1 MRTPQPPACPSS
13 RSRPSGWSPHLLSLL
28 GSERGSS
35 TAEFA
40 LTLPAIVSLLALLM
54 GAAACGIAQVKLEE
68 GARLGARAAAR
79 GDDAQ
84 EISALLAELDYQAQ
98 LALVEEGELVR
109 VTLSRPAP
117 GFLGQ
122 ATGWELE
129 ASALAPKETSQTQ
142 PESGG

>member
-1 MRTPQPPACPSS
+1 MRTSQPPACPSS
-13 RSRPSGWSPHLLSLL
+13 RPRPSGRSLPREAD
-28 GSERGSS
+28 SERGSS

-129 ASALAPKETSQTQ
+129 ASALAPRETSQTQ